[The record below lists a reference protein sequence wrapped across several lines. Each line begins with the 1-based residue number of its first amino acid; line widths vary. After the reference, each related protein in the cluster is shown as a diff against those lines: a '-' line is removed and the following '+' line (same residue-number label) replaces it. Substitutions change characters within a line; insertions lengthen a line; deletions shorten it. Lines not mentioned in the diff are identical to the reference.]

1 MNIETIRK
9 KLLQGEWEEA
19 KTHIN
24 LIKESQ
30 NDEDIFTLAEELAS
44 LGFMEEAKELFE
56 ELEKR
61 YPEEGEVLFSLAEVS
76 AELGN
81 EEEALLYLEK
91 IENDDPMYP
100 GALLLLGDLYQAMG
114 MEEVSVR
121 KLQEANV
128 ILPDEPIVKFAL
140 AELYYQQ
147 GNFREAVELYTYISQ
162 NDSSING
169 ISINK
174 RLALSLVSL
183 GEFEE
188 SLPYFN
194 KAEREDNDN
203 DVNLLFEYGFAA
215 FHAGEY
221 VTAIAKFS
229 DLKEMDPAYHSLYM
243 YLAMAYEENKDLQ
256 MAIEVAEEGMKED
269 PFNKEIFLYGAEL
282 ASKKGDSPKAIKW
295 LSEAIAIDPGY
306 LEAIL
311 TLGKLYLHE
320 EQYSE
325 VIDLVSSVREMG
337 EEDPQFDWLM
347 ATAYSELE
355 EYEQALSSYREAY
368 QHFMENK
375 EFLHEFGYFLLEG
388 SKFQEARSIFEKLL
402 KDDPSN
408 DEYLDILERI

>member
-91 IENDDPMYP
+91 IGNDDPMYP

-121 KLQEANV
+121 
-128 ILPDEPIVKFAL
+128 
-140 AELYYQQ
+140 
-147 GNFREAVELYTYISQ
+147 NFREAVELYTYISQ

-320 EQYSE
+320 EQYAE

-375 EFLHEFGYFLLEG
+375 EFLHEFGYFLLED